1 MKTLVLTTAL
11 VVLTTLTYAQPV
23 QESPETVK
31 SENITCNLYP
41 SGGDQ
46 VTLILMKETD
56 DKVIVK
62 LKKENG
68 SLVYQKRIKKSNDNK
83 ITYDLEKLPK
93 GSYTFEVV
101 NNKEV
106 VYSKALRKGEG
117 TLAMTK

>member
-11 VVLTTLTYAQPV
+11 LVLTSLTYAQ
-23 QESPETVK
+23 TVK
-31 SENITCNLYP
+31 ENTETIKSDNVTCNLYP

-56 DKVIVK
+56 DKVTVK
-62 LKKENG
+62 LKNDNG
-68 SLVYQKRIKKSNDNK
+68 SLVYQKKIRKSNDNK
-83 ITYDLEKLPK
+83 IKYDLEKLPK

-101 NNKEV
+101 KEKEIVYTKV
-106 VYSKALRKGEG
+106 VRKGEG